1 MKWKLDPVTRP
12 PKPDEFALIAR
23 FLAPLAQGETGAF
36 GLLDDGA
43 IVDIGQGQRLVATA
57 DALIEGV
64 HFLSSDPPELVGRK
78 LLRVNLSDLA
88 AMGATPFAY
97 LLTMALREQGAP
109 DWVEA
114 FARGLAADQSEFGV
128 TLIGGDTTATHGPI
142 SLSVTAL
149 GRVSP
154 EGGLLR
160 SGARAGDRIFV
171 SGTIGDSAM
180 GLKSLTDNLAG
191 LGEKDRT
198 YLERRYRLPE
208 PRISLGRQLLGL
220 ATAAIDV
227 SDGLVGDLE
236 HICSASGVGA
246 TVELT
251 CVPMSPAVQ
260 AAVEGDPKLAEIA
273 IAGGDDYELLFTAP
287 VDKRTAIEAAVR
299 DSGVPVTEIGT
310 VETGQVVVIL
320 GQNGNPLALKHH
332 GYRHF

>member
-1 MKWKLDPVTRP
+1 VIEASGVPTRATPVQFGDREVVDLMREAVIGREAERLLQLGQDHAEMGDGDDIAVRMGGQQAANGGVDTCGNLMP
-12 PKPDEFALIAR
+12 AFAIW
-23 FLAPLAQGETGAF
+23 GAF
-36 GLLDDGA
+36 VTGIFPIAAGVGLIFDLVKA
-43 IVDIGQGQRLVATA
+43 FEFPIAKVDFAQV
-57 DALIEGV
+57 GV
-64 HFLSSDPPELVGRK
+64 MRQ
-78 LLRVNLSDLA
+78 A
-88 AMGATPFAY
+88 
-97 LLTMALREQGAP
+97 
-109 DWVEA
+109 
-114 FARGLAADQSEFGV
+114 
-128 TLIGGDTTATHGPI
+128 
-142 SLSVTAL
+142 
-149 GRVSP
+149 
-154 EGGLLR
+154 
-160 SGARAGDRIFV
+160 GARAGDRIFV
-171 SGTIGDSAM
+171 SGTIGDGAM

-191 LGEKDRT
+191 LGEKDRS

-251 CVPMSPAVQ
+251 RVPMSPAVQ

-310 VETGQVVVIL
+310 VETGQEVVIL
-320 GQNGNPLALKHH
+320 GPNGNPLALKHH
-332 GYRHF
+332 GYSHF